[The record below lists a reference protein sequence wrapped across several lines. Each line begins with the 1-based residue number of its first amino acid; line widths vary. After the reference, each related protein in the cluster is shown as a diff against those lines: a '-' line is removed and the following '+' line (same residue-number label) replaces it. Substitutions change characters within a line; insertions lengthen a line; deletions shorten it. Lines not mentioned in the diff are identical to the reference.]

1 MPLFFFFFLITEG
14 TLTEP
19 ISLFHISYSGII
31 FTMSDLV
38 RHVTCFYYCNVQ
50 IWKINILLFCMLIL
64 YKDLQVIYFLTIQFA
79 KEIFLAEYIQAI
91 H

>member
-1 MPLFFFFFLITEG
+1 
-14 TLTEP
+14 
-19 ISLFHISYSGII
+19 
-31 FTMSDLV
+31 MSDLV

-64 YKDLQVIYFLTIQFA
+64 YKDFQVIYFLTIQFA